1 MTTASPPATAATTP
15 GANKPRTQTLGDVIA
30 SEWIKVTTVR
40 STWWSLIA
48 ALVLTVAFGALLS
61 WGVAS
66 AWDPQEMGGIDAL
79 STSLAGMLFGE
90 LALVVFG
97 VLFITAEYSSGGIRA
112 TLVSVP
118 RRWRVVV
125 AKAIVVAG
133 VTVVVSLVIV
143 FVSFFV
149 GQALLATEDL
159 NVGLGDPNVLRA
171 LVGSALYLT
180 AAALFG
186 LGIGLVVRS
195 SGGGITAAIAGLIIV
210 PSLTGLLPGQ
220 WGENIGK
227 FVTSNAGRQITLVDP
242 GVNGLSP
249 WVGYAVFV
257 GWAAA
262 LLVLGTVLLR
272 RRDV

>member
-1 MTTASPPATAATTP
+1 MTATSPPTTADAASA
-15 GANKPRTQTLGDVIA
+15 GVHTQTLADVIA
-30 SEWIKVTTVR
+30 SEWIKIRTVR
-40 STWWSLIA
+40 STSWTLA
-48 ALVLTVAFGALLS
+48 AAFVLTVAFGALLS
-61 WGVAS
+61 WGVA
-66 AWDPQEMGGIDAL
+66 ATWDPADEMGGIDAL

-97 VLFITAEYSSGGIRA
+97 VLFITAEYSTGGIRA

-118 RRWRVVV
+118 KRSRVVV
-125 AKAIVVAG
+125 AKTIVVAG
-133 VTVVVSLVIV
+133 VALVVSTVTVL
-143 FVSFFV
+143 VSFFI
-149 GQALLATEDL
+149 GQALLASEGL

-195 SGGGITAAIAGLIIV
+195 SGGGITAAIAGLIV
-210 PSLTGLLPGQ
+210 LPSLSGLLPGQ
-220 WGENIGK
+220 WGQNVGK
-227 FVTSNAGRQITLVDP
+227 FITTNAGRPITLVETNPDSL
-242 GVNGLSP
+242 GP

-257 GWAAA
+257 GWAVA
-262 LLVLGTVLLR
+262 LLVVGTIALR

>member
-1 MTTASPPATAATTP
+1 MTETSPPTADAAST
-15 GANKPRTQTLGDVIA
+15 GVHTQTLIDVIA

-40 STWWSLIA
+40 STWWSLVA
-48 ALVLTVAFGALLS
+48 AFVLTVAFGALLS
-61 WGVAS
+61 WGVATS
-66 AWDPQEMGGIDAL
+66 WDPQEMGGIDAV
-79 STSLAGMLFGE
+79 STSLAGTLFGE

-118 RRWRVVV
+118 KRSRVVV
-125 AKAIVVAG
+125 AKTIVVAG
-133 VTVVVSLVIV
+133 VALVASLVIV

-149 GQALLATEDL
+149 GQALLAAEGL

-195 SGGGITAAIAGLIIV
+195 SGGGITAAIAGLIV
-210 PSLTGLLPGQ
+210 LPSLSGLLPGQ
-220 WGENIGK
+220 WGQNIGK
-227 FVTSNAGRQITLVDP
+227 FITTNAGRPITLVETNPDSL
-242 GVNGLSP
+242 GP

-257 GWAAA
+257 GWAVA
-262 LLVLGTVLLR
+262 LLVIGTIALR